1 LVPNAKERP
10 ENRALYTDSTVAL
23 DVNSGKLAW
32 YYQHLAR
39 DVWDLDWAFEQSLI
53 SLPMAGHSRKLVLT
67 GGKMALFDALDR
79 ATGQYVFSTDLGVQN
94 VVIHVD
100 PRTGKKTINPQV
112 QPEAGVAK
120 LVCPYGTS
128 GRNWPSAVDPE
139 AGTLYVA
146 VAESC
151 MMHTFIPGS
160 PSESAA
166 GGVDTRMEQRP
177 RPDSDGNFGRLQ
189 AVSLPS
195 GRMIWTQRQ
204 RATPSSALL
213 VTAGGLLFSGDH
225 DRYFRAYDEQT
236 GRILWETR
244 SSAAPSSFPIT
255 YSAGGEQ
262 YVAVVAGGGN
272 ALEATRGA
280 LTPEIATPPAGSP
293 VLFVFKLAH

>member
-1 LVPNAKERP
+1 
-10 ENRALYTDSTVAL
+10 
-23 DVNSGKLAW
+23 
-32 YYQHLAR
+32 
-39 DVWDLDWAFEQSLI
+39 
-53 SLPMAGHSRKLVLT
+53 
-67 GGKMALFDALDR
+67 
-79 ATGQYVFSTDLGVQN
+79 
-94 VVIHVD
+94 
-100 PRTGKKTINPQV
+100 
-112 QPEAGVAK
+112 
-120 LVCPYGTS
+120 
-128 GRNWPSAVDPE
+128 
-139 AGTLYVA
+139 
-146 VAESC
+146 
-151 MMHTFIPGS
+151 
-160 PSESAA
+160 
-166 GGVDTRMEQRP
+166 
-177 RPDSDGNFGRLQ
+177 
-189 AVSLPS
+189 
-195 GRMIWTQRQ
+195 MIWTQRQ